1 MKQSCVCCKNVL
13 GTPIIPKVFVIINER
28 VMGLVEAL
36 AVSSIIA
43 GAFYIM
49 NQEKAKANG
58 ATKKLRSSAVSLFVV
73 VGAVM
78 LLTSFFMSG
87 SNQNKVA
94 GGGDFRDY
102 QTGGS
107 LGGTPVDVAV
117 RQISMEEPYW

>member
-1 MKQSCVCCKNVL
+1 
-13 GTPIIPKVFVIINER
+13 
-28 VMGLVEAL
+28 MGLTEAI

-49 NQEKAKANG
+49 NQDKAKANG
-58 ATKKLRSSAVSLFVV
+58 TTKKLQSSTISLFVV

-87 SNQNKVA
+87 TNPKKV
-94 GGGDFRDY
+94 GGGGGEFCDY
-102 QTGGS
+102 QSGGS
-107 LGGTPVDVAV
+107 SGGTPVDVAL